1 MYLRRLEM
9 SGSLH
14 KRYHISIAPLQ
25 PQDTLFLYIYSS
37 I

>member
-1 MYLRRLEM
+1 MCLRRLEM

-14 KRYHISIAPLQ
+14 KQYNISVAPLQ